1 MNHRIFAASLALVA
15 SAALLGR
22 AADAGDEAPRFP
34 TIATIAGTGTAGVLD
49 DAAASAEFMMP
60 TSVAQDTDG
69 TIFVADAMA
78 ERIRAIFPDG
88 SVRTV
93 AGGGEP
99 NKYFGLF
106 VQGGYNDGPALLAH
120 FYVPIAVAIDGR
132 HRVFIADNHCIR
144 KLERAVVT
152 TFAGSCVDGGDRGG
166 PLLAARFGKPVAL
179 AVDRSGDLYIADE
192 LHGIREATA
201 DGTIRDV
208 DLPVD
213 RPSGI
218 SLWESD
224 AGTTLGVADAAGIV
238 LREPGGAVVRV
249 PLRNTPA
256 NPFLQGDAPLGYPFG
271 LVLTGP
277 ASAVYTDPRTHT
289 LRYLAGH
296 GTRVLAGEAYDDVEN
311 DGGGFRDGIGSQALF
326 DGPMGIARA
335 RDGGFIV
342 ADAGNRRVRRVSS
355 FDERGYASPID
366 PGAPFPDLD
375 ASTYNVLLVGNSFA
389 WFDTDWQSSI
399 SGQLQARLARAG
411 IGRPVR
417 VVALPAMTLPATESY
432 FRESVAYRP
441 IDLVVMLVNSS
452 TIQQAYPVETFAT
465 GAYVKPMTLE
475 LGTIRATLPKARF
488 LVALH
493 PYPWQYSTTES
504 IYHRFYELT
513 DDAWLDVSPAFHE
526 QLLAASHGANLDT
539 LDLWPAFAAA
549 ERTGHVPL
557 FGTVTYHF
565 TPAGRA
571 LAANAIA
578 EYVMSEAP
586 WRGK

>member
-1 MNHRIFAASLALVA
+1 MNHRFLAATLALAASTAL
-15 SAALLGR
+15 SGR
-22 AADAGDEAPRFP
+22 AGAGNELPRFP
-34 TIATIAGTGTAGVLD
+34 TIATVAGTGAAGVLD
-49 DAAASAEFMMP
+49 DAAATSEFMMP

-78 ERIRAIFPDG
+78 ERIRAILPDG
-88 SVRTV
+88 RVRTV

-99 NKYFGLF
+99 SKYLGLF

-120 FYVPIAVAIDGR
+120 FYVPIALAIDGR
-132 HRVFIADNHCIR
+132 HRIFIADNHCIR

-152 TFAGSCVDGGDRGG
+152 TFAGSCVDAGDRGG
-166 PLLAARFGKPVAL
+166 ALLDARFGKPVAL

-201 DGTIRDV
+201 DGTVRDI

-224 AGTTLGVADAAGIV
+224 AGTTLGVADANGIV
-238 LREPGGAVVRV
+238 LREPSGNVVRV

-289 LRYLAGH
+289 LRYLANH
-296 GTRVLAGEAYDDVEN
+296 GTRVLAGDAHDDVEN
-311 DGGGFRDGIGSQALF
+311 DGGGFRDGVGSQALF
-326 DGPMGIARA
+326 AGPMGIARA
-335 RDGGFIV
+335 RDGGFLV
-342 ADAGNRRVRRVSS
+342 ADAGNRRVRRVSA
-355 FDERGYASPID
+355 FDERGYASPIE

-375 ASTYNVLLVGNSFA
+375 ASTYNVLVVGNSFA
-389 WFDTDWQSSI
+389 WFDTDWQTSV
-399 SGQLQARLARAG
+399 SGVLQARLERAG

-417 VVALPAMTLPATESY
+417 VVALPAMTLPATASY

-441 IDLVVMLVNSS
+441 IDLIVMLVNSS
-452 TIQQAYPVETFAT
+452 TIQQAYPPQTFAT
-465 GAYVKPMTLE
+465 AAYVKPMTLE
-475 LGTIRATLPKARF
+475 LGAIRATLPKAHF

-493 PYPWQYSTTES
+493 PYPWQVSTTES
-504 IYHRFYELT
+504 IYHRFFELT
-513 DDAWLDVSPAFHE
+513 DDAWLNISPAFHD
-526 QLLAASHGANLDT
+526 QLLAVSHGANLDT

-549 ERTGHVPL
+549 ERTGHAPL

-578 EYVMSEAP
+578 DYLVSETP
-586 WRGK
+586 WRK